1 MKNKFQQNNANEGP
15 SHSSVARKI
24 KRTSAFLPVL
34 FISSLLFIC
43 FISLKINAGS
53 LFENQNVNN
62 KNDSLKHYRSFK
74 PGEEWYDT
82 DGKIINAHG
91 GGMLYYN
98 KTYYW
103 FGETR
108 GRSASQGVS
117 VYSSKDLYNWKNE
130 GLALA
135 HDADSSSDITTGS
148 IIERPKVIYNKNTNQ
163 FVMWF
168 HLELKGKGY
177 SAARAGVAVSN
188 TPTGPYKFLKS
199 FRPNGN
205 MSRDMT
211 LYVDDKG
218 TAYQI
223 YSSRENYD
231 MRIVELTPDY
241 LSPTTKDSLISSDH
255 REAPAIFQ
263 HDKKYFLVT
272 SACTGWAPNAANL
285 YLSKSLFGNWQ
296 DTRNPMLGK
305 DANMTFYAQSAYIF
319 PVAGKKDAFIFMADK
334 WNPKNLTDSRYIWLP
349 VEFKN
354 GEPNIEW
361 KDEWD
366 LNYFGKQ

>member
-1 MKNKFQQNNANEGP
+1 MKKKFVKNNKDRSS
-15 SHSSVARKI
+15 SHSNFI
-24 KRTSAFLPVL
+24 KTIRIRFFLPVL
-34 FISSLLFIC
+34 LIGPLLFIS
-43 FISLKINAGS
+43 FISPRINAGS
-53 LFENQNVNN
+53 FAENHNYHIE
-62 KNDSLKHYRSFK
+62 NDSVKNYSSFK

-82 DGKIINAHG
+82 DGEIINAHG
-91 GGMLYYN
+91 GGMLYYH

-108 GRSASQGVS
+108 GKSASQGVS

-130 GLALA
+130 GLALE
-135 HDADSSSDITTGS
+135 HDADSSSDIATGS
-148 IIERPKVIYNKNTNQ
+148 IIERPKVIYNETTKQ

-177 SAARAGVAVSN
+177 SAARAGVAVSK
-188 TPTGPYKFLKS
+188 TPAGPYKFLKS

-205 MSRDMT
+205 MARDMT

-218 TAYQI
+218 NAYQV
-223 YSSRENYD
+223 YSSRDNYD
-231 MRIVELTPDY
+231 MRIVELTADY
-241 LSPTTKDSLISSDH
+241 LSPTKKDSLMSSDH

-263 HDKKYFLVT
+263 HDKNYYLVT
-272 SACTGWAPNAANL
+272 SACTGWAPNEANL
-285 YLSKSLFGNWQ
+285 YASKSLFGNWQ
-296 DTRNPMLGK
+296 DTGNPMLGK
-305 DANMTFYAQSAYIF
+305 NANITFYAQSAYIF

-354 GEPNIEW
+354 GKPCIEW
-361 KDEWD
+361 KDKWD
-366 LNYFGKQ
+366 LTLFDKQ

>member
-1 MKNKFQQNNANEGP
+1 MKRKFLKNNQEP
-15 SHSSVARKI
+15 CSSHSTFFDVR
-24 KRTSAFLPVL
+24 RMRVFLPL
-34 FISSLLFIC
+34 LLIGSLLFIS
-43 FISLKINAGS
+43 FISAKINTGS
-53 LFENQNVNN
+53 FAENHNYHI
-62 KNDSLKHYRSFK
+62 KNDSVKHYSSFK
-74 PGEEWYDT
+74 PGEEWCDT

-91 GGMLYYN
+91 GGILYYN

-108 GRSASQGVS
+108 GKSASQGVS

-130 GLALA
+130 GLALE

-148 IIERPKVIYNKNTNQ
+148 IMERPKVIYNKNTQQ
-163 FVMWF
+163 FIMWF

-188 TPTGPYKFLKS
+188 TPAGPYKFIKS

-211 LYVDDKG
+211 LYVEDNG

-241 LSPTTKDSLISSDH
+241 LSATTKDSLISSDH

-263 HDKKYFLVT
+263 QDKKYYLVT
-272 SACTGWAPNAANL
+272 SACTGWAPNEANL
-285 YLSKSLFGNWQ
+285 YVSKSLFGNWQ
-296 DTRNPMLGK
+296 DTGNPMVGK
-305 DANMTFYAQSAYIF
+305 NANITFYAQSASIF
-319 PVAGKKDAFIFMADK
+319 PVSGKKDAFIYMADK
-334 WNPKNLTDSRYIWLP
+334 WNPKDLKDSRYIWLP
-349 VEFKN
+349 VQLKN
-354 GEPNIEW
+354 GKPFIEW
-361 KDEWD
+361 KDEWNLGVFD
-366 LNYFGKQ
+366 KK

>member
-1 MKNKFQQNNANEGP
+1 MKNRFQKNNLNDGF
-15 SHSSVARKI
+15 SRSSIAGQF
-24 KRTSAFLPVL
+24 KRTHAFLPVL
-34 FISSLLFIC
+34 FICSLLFIC

-53 LFENQNVNN
+53 LFENQNRNII
-62 KNDSLKHYRSFK
+62 NDSLKHNGSFK

-91 GGMLYYN
+91 GGVLYHN

-117 VYSSKDLYNWKNE
+117 VYSSNDLYNWKNE
-130 GLALA
+130 GLALE
-135 HDADSSSDITTGS
+135 HEADSSSDITTGS
-148 IIERPKVIYNKNTNQ
+148 IIERPKVIYNKKTKQ

-188 TPTGPYKFLKS
+188 TPAGPYKFLKS

-263 HDKKYFLVT
+263 RDKKYFLVT

-285 YLSKSLFGNWQ
+285 YVNKSLFGNWQ
-296 DTRNPMLGK
+296 DAGNPMLGK
-305 DANMTFYAQSAYIF
+305 NANVTFYAQSAYIF

-349 VEFKN
+349 VQFKN
-354 GEPNIEW
+354 GKPFIEW
-361 KDEWD
+361 KDEWHLD
-366 LNYFGKQ
+366 FFDTQ

>member
-1 MKNKFQQNNANEGP
+1 MKKKFLKNNQEQSFFNSTLFNAKTRR
-15 SHSSVARKI
+15 V
-24 KRTSAFLPVL
+24 FLSTLLAGSLL
-34 FISSLLFIC
+34 FISS
-43 FISLKINAGS
+43 ISEKINAGS
-53 LFENQNVNN
+53 FSENHNYQM
-62 KNDSLKHYRSFK
+62 KNDSVKHYSSFK
-74 PGEEWYDT
+74 PGEKWYDT
-82 DGKIINAHG
+82 QGKIINAHG
-91 GGMLYYN
+91 GGILHYN

-108 GRSASQGVS
+108 GKSASQGVS

-135 HDADSSSDITTGS
+135 HEADSSSDITTGS
-148 IIERPKVIYNKNTNQ
+148 IIERPKVIYNKTTKQ

-177 SAARAGVAVSN
+177 SAARAGVAVSK
-188 TPTGPYKFLKS
+188 TPVGPYKFLKS

-231 MRIVELTPDY
+231 LRIVELTRDY

-263 HDKKYFLVT
+263 HDKNYYLVT
-272 SACTGWAPNAANL
+272 SACTGWAPNEANL
-285 YLSKSLFGNWQ
+285 YVSKSLLGNWQ
-296 DTRNPMLGK
+296 DTGNPMIGK
-305 DANMTFYAQSAYIF
+305 NANITFYAQSACILR
-319 PVAGKKDAFIFMADK
+319 VVGKKDAFIFMADK
-334 WNPKNLTDSRYIWLP
+334 WNPKDLTDSRYIWLP
-349 VEFKN
+349 VKFKN
-354 GEPNIEW
+354 GIPYIEW
-361 KDEWD
+361 KDEWSLSFFD
-366 LNYFGKQ
+366 K